1 MNIQKATRQYEEWL
15 ATFTPLIKPDVTF
28 KHKEMASGPFP
39 FLRATFYRWVQVWPD
54 VCRGLAS
61 APAVLSIGDLH
72 IENFGLWRD
81 AEGRLVWGI
90 NDFDEA
96 SHLPYTQDIS
106 RLAASALLAIE
117 SDRLSLRPETACDAI
132 LGGYSDGLKA
142 KGRPFVLAESHD
154 WLRKIAIGVLREP
167 GPYWKK
173 LEALPIVTENVP
185 ESAVV
190 ALEHIM
196 PRPTPVYAIK
206 HRIAGLG
213 SLGRPRYVAL
223 AEWYGGH
230 IAREAKALVPSSTAW
245 ARQAGAS
252 AEIFYQAIVDRAV
265 RCRDPFVQLQG
276 HWIVRRL
283 APDCSRIEL
292 TSLKEEKLETELLRA
307 MGWETANVHMG
318 CGPAI
323 GDVRRDLAKRK
334 KGWLLDAARAMQ
346 EATVA
351 DWRAWEASARV
362 RK

>member
-1 MNIQKATRQYEEWL
+1 MNIQKATRQYEDWL
-15 ATFTPLIKPDVTF
+15 ATFTPLIQHDIAL

-39 FLRATFYRWVQVWPD
+39 FLRATFYRWVQVWPN
-54 VCRGLAS
+54 VCRDLCS
-61 APAVLSIGDLH
+61 APAVLSVGDLH

-81 AEGRLVWGI
+81 SEGRLVWGV

-96 SHLPYTQDIS
+96 GYLPYTNDLS

-117 SDRLSLRPETACDAI
+117 ADRLSVGRDTACDSI
-132 LGGYSDGLKA
+132 LAGYTAGLKA
-142 KGRPFVLAESHD
+142 KGRPFVLAESHE
-154 WLRKIAIGVLREP
+154 WLRKIAVGVLREP

-173 LEALPIVTENVP
+173 LDGLAAVTEIVP

-196 PRPTPVYAIK
+196 PRPAPAYTIK

-223 AEWYGGH
+223 AQWSGGW
-230 IAREAKALVPSSTAW
+230 IARETKALVPASMAW
-245 ARQAGAS
+245 ARQANAS
-252 AEIFYQAIVDRAV
+252 AEIFYQAIIERAV

-292 TSLKEEKLETELLRA
+292 ASLTEENMETDLLRA
-307 MGWETANVHMG
+307 MGWETANVHLG
-318 CGPAI
+318 SATAVAAI
-323 GDVRRDLAKRK
+323 RRDLTKRK
-334 KGWLLDAARAMQ
+334 KGWLLGASEGML
-346 EATVA
+346 EATMS
-351 DWRAWEASARV
+351 DWRAWARN
-362 RK
+362 K